1 MTSNTRWAACAAS
14 GESHVPAPRWSC
26 RPASRAGPTRRGQVT
41 VTSNVTPVSTLAR
54 DLTLYSLG
62 RLALMAAVTVV
73 LLLFD
78 VPLLVAVAVAVVV
91 GFPLGLLVFRGLNNR
106 VTAGL
111 AERGAERAE
120 TRDRLRRELR
130 GDEE

>member
-1 MTSNTRWAACAAS
+1 M
-14 GESHVPAPRWSC
+14 
-26 RPASRAGPTRRGQVT
+26 
-41 VTSNVTPVSTLAR
+41 TSNVTPVSLAR
-54 DLTLYSLG
+54 DLTLYSLA
-62 RLALMAAVTVV
+62 RLALIGAVTVV
-73 LLLFD
+73 LVLFD

-111 AERGAERAE
+111 AERGAERAQ
-120 TRDRLRRELR
+120 TRENLRRELR